1 MEFAILGP
9 LEVSTG
15 GRLLPLPGARLRA
28 VLAMLLVRT
37 GQVVAAER
45 LTEELWPGQPA
56 DRAAASLQVRVS
68 QLRKTLR
75 LAGEPDRLVTQSPG
89 YVLRVEPG
97 ELDAARFG
105 RLAGAGRGALEA
117 GDAELA
123 ARRLDQALSLWRGPV
138 LADLAD
144 LPFAR
149 AEAARLDEERA
160 AALETRAEARLAC
173 GKHAEL
179 VAELETLTAA
189 YPLRER
195 LWAQRMLA
203 LYRAGRQADALRA
216 YRDLRAI
223 LVSELGI
230 EPGPE
235 LRELE
240 GRILRHDAGIA
251 RVRPASTPSAWTVPV
266 TRYARSDDGVHLAY
280 QVLGT
285 GGPDIIAV
293 PGLISHL
300 DLWWEDPVTAR
311 FFRRLARLG
320 RLIMFDKR
328 DTGLSDRG
336 ADEDTLEQRIG
347 DLRAVMRACG
357 SDRAVLF
364 GYSEG
369 GPMSIL
375 FTARYPGQVSGLI
388 LAAASARWT
397 AAAGYPCGEATEE
410 MASALEDLAAHRWG
424 QGDSIEWY
432 APSLAGSAP
441 ARRAMA
447 RWERMAASPSA
458 VLRMLRMIRAIDVRD
473 LLPAIT
479 VPVLIIQRRED
490 RINPPVHGRYL
501 AARLPGARYFEQPGD
516 HLLWVGDT
524 DAMFGE
530 IQEFLASRPSRYVM
544 PE

>member
-1 MEFAILGP
+1 VEFAILGP
-9 LEVSTG
+9 LEVSAG
-15 GRLLPLPGARLRA
+15 GQLLSLPGARLRA
-28 VLAMLLVRT
+28 VLAMLLAAA

-56 DRAAASLQVRVS
+56 DRAAGSLQVRVS
-68 QLRKTLR
+68 QLRKILR
-75 LAGEPDRLVTQSPG
+75 LAGEPGRLVTQSPG
-89 YVLRVEPG
+89 YLLRVEPG

-105 RLAGAGRGALEA
+105 RLADAGRAALEA

-123 ARRLDQALSLWRGPV
+123 ARRLDRALSLWRGPV

-144 LPFAR
+144 LPFAQ
-149 AEAARLDEERA
+149 AEAARLDEERV
-160 AALETRAEARLAC
+160 AALEAHAEARLAC
-173 GKHAEL
+173 GRHAEL
-179 VAELETLTAA
+179 VAELEMLTAT

-203 LYRAGRQADALRA
+203 LYRAGRQADALQA
-216 YRDLRAI
+216 YRELRAL

-235 LRELE
+235 VRELE
-240 GRILRHDAGIA
+240 GRILRQDARIA
-251 RVRPASTPSAWTVPV
+251 PPPAWTPPE
-266 TRYARSDDGVHLAY
+266 TQYARSDDGVHLAY

-285 GGPDIIAV
+285 GKPDIIAV
-293 PGLISHL
+293 PGLLSHL
-300 DLWWEDPVTAR
+300 DLWWEDQVTAR

-336 ADEDTLEQRIG
+336 ADEDTVEQRVG

-369 GPMSIL
+369 APMSIL
-375 FTARYPGQVSGLI
+375 FTARYPRQVRGLI
-388 LAAASARWT
+388 LAAGSARWT
-397 AAAGYPCGEATEE
+397 AAPGYPCGEATEQ

-424 QGDSIEWY
+424 RGHSIEWY
-432 APSLAGSAP
+432 APSLARSEP

-447 RWERMAASPSA
+447 RWERMGASPSA
-458 VLRMLRMIRAIDVRD
+458 VLRMLRMIGAIDVRD
-473 LLPAIT
+473 LLPRIT

-490 RINPPVHGRYL
+490 RITPPVHGRYL
-501 AARLPGARYFEQPGD
+501 ASALPDARYFEQPGD

-524 DAMFGE
+524 GAMFGE
-530 IQEFLASRPSRYVM
+530 IQEFLASLAGS
-544 PE
+544 

>member
-9 LEVSTG
+9 LEVSAG

-28 VLAMLLVRT
+28 VLAMLLVRA

-45 LTEELWPGQPA
+45 LTEELWPGRPA

-89 YVLRVEPG
+89 YLLRVEPG

-105 RLAGAGRGALEA
+105 QLAGAGRGALAA

-123 ARRLDQALSLWRGPV
+123 AQRLDQALSLWRGPV

-179 VAELETLTAA
+179 VAELEMLTAA

-251 RVRPASTPSAWTVPV
+251 PGAPGLDAASM
-266 TRYARSDDGVHLAY
+266 D
-280 QVLGT
+280 GT
-285 GGPDIIAV
+285 G
-293 PGLISHL
+293 
-300 DLWWEDPVTAR
+300 DPVRAQ
-311 FFRRLARLG
+311 RR
-320 RLIMFDKR
+320 
-328 DTGLSDRG
+328 RG
-336 ADEDTLEQRIG
+336 A
-347 DLRAVMRACG
+347 
-357 SDRAVLF
+357 
-364 GYSEG
+364 
-369 GPMSIL
+369 P
-375 FTARYPGQVSGLI
+375 
-388 LAAASARWT
+388 
-397 AAAGYPCGEATEE
+397 
-410 MASALEDLAAHRWG
+410 
-424 QGDSIEWY
+424 
-432 APSLAGSAP
+432 
-441 ARRAMA
+441 
-447 RWERMAASPSA
+447 
-458 VLRMLRMIRAIDVRD
+458 
-473 LLPAIT
+473 
-479 VPVLIIQRRED
+479 
-490 RINPPVHGRYL
+490 
-501 AARLPGARYFEQPGD
+501 RLPGAWHGRPGHHRRARPDQPPGPVVGGPGHSTVLPAAGAAGPPD
-516 HLLWVGDT
+516 HVRQAGHR
-524 DAMFGE
+524 AVR
-530 IQEFLASRPSRYVM
+530 SRCR
-544 PE
+544 